1 MELAPPEYG
10 FGMTAL
16 DGSETARTREAK
28 RIGKLIKKNE
38 SFFLNASNPQPLVA
52 LGYAP
57 ENAVLEFLENGKA
70 DLNYNRIMG
79 LYKTILYSDFYT
91 DVVRLDD
98 GVFDKD
104 LSKYRVLAISGA
116 SWIGPKAAERIEK
129 FVKNG
134 GILVADLGFEY
145 DENFYWSSTIP
156 AYGLDKVFGCK
167 RDIRA
172 DYPDDRKP
180 VATWNGRF
188 LNSAKRR
195 ERVKLT
201 TGKAIA
207 TWNDDLTAAIV
218 LNNYGKGRAYY
229 LAGEFFLDYYD
240 SEEPALLDFIRYE
253 AAKHLPRPVTTTV
266 AKVIPRVLMDKDCW
280 LVFAFNIGT
289 IPAQSELIIDFAGKD
304 VINFETGDTIDFQ
317 KCEGRVV
324 ITTNIPPKSTKI
336 FKITR

>member
-1 MELAPPEYG
+1 
-10 FGMTAL
+10 
-16 DGSETARTREAK
+16 
-28 RIGKLIKKNE
+28 
-38 SFFLNASNPQPLVA
+38 
-52 LGYAP
+52 
-57 ENAVLEFLENGKA
+57 
-70 DLNYNRIMG
+70 
-79 LYKTILYSDFYT
+79 
-91 DVVRLDD
+91 LDD